1 MPKDPKVWM
10 APENVNSEVLQCQPH
25 LRFLPSFLL
34 SLLASSR
41 GHKVATTIPGVAQ
54 KHGHIRTERRVLPLV
69 GLSLAM
75 RKPSP
80 QVPGPFIYPTAHPCR
95 LSHP

>member
-10 APENVNSEVLQCQPH
+10 APENVNSEVLQCQPC

-34 SLLASSR
+34 SLLASSH
-41 GHKVATTIPGVAQ
+41 GHKVDTTIPGVAQ

-80 QVPGPFIYPTAHPCR
+80 QVPDPFIYPTAHPCT